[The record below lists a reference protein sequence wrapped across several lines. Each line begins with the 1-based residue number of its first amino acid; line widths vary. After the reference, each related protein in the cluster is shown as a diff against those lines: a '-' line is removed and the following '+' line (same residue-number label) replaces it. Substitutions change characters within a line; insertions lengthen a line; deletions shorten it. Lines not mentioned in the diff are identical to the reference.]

1 MTEGRSGG
9 NPGPFCMGA
18 TGTMTAQRTERP
30 IERSRIRLLVG
41 RALYCGR
48 RYLQW
53 QGEKRRFATI
63 RDITRLPCV
72 VAGHASPL
80 LRPLKDV
87 DMWLQHNK
95 VTNLSRAVPC
105 LDGLVLRPGQVMS
118 YWYLIGR
125 PSRRKGYVPGMV
137 LRNGTVQTGIGGGL
151 CQLSNLI
158 YWMTLHTPLMVRER
172 WRHGFDVFPDAERT
186 QPFGSGAT
194 CSYNYIDLQIENR
207 TADTYQLCLW
217 MDAGLLWGEW
227 RAENPAT
234 ETYVIRE
241 EDHRITSEWWGGYMR
256 HNRIVRDVR
265 SLGGGELLRTEHVTE
280 NHAIMMYSPLIGH

>member
-1 MTEGRSGG
+1 ME
-9 NPGPFCMGA
+9 A
-18 TGTMTAQRTERP
+18 TGTMNAHRTDRP
-30 IERSRIRLLVG
+30 IERSPLRLLVG
-41 RALYCGR
+41 RAVYCGR

-53 QGEKRRFATI
+53 QGEKGRFATI
-63 RDITRLPCV
+63 REAARLPCV
-72 VAGHASPL
+72 VASHASPL

-87 DMWLQHNK
+87 EMWLQQNK

-105 LDGLVLRPGQVMS
+105 LDGLLLRPGQVMS

-158 YWMTLHTPLMVRER
+158 YWMTLHTKLTVRER

-194 CSYNYIDLQIENR
+194 CSYNYIDLQIENW
-207 TADTYQLCLW
+207 TAETYQLCLW
-217 MDAGLLWGEW
+217 LDAGVLRGAW
-227 RAENPAT
+227 RAESPAT
-234 ETYVIRE
+234 EDYVIRE

-256 HNRIVRDVR
+256 HNRIVRDVWR
-265 SLGGGELLRTEHVTE
+265 VDDGAWLRTEHVTE
-280 NHAIMMYSPLIGH
+280 NHAIMMYSPLIGQASAG